1 MHARQAQPVPWMWGV
16 ALALPALLFVG
27 ARIYPRADIT
37 FGSGTSHFYVVSV
50 VSALAFVLACAVLVA
65 ARKLPA
71 ARTLFLAMA
80 FLSMATIFL
89 AHGLGTSPYFG
100 GPGGVH
106 TTITHNSSYAGIPIS
121 APTFGNAGGATPA
134 FDPGPGETFF
144 ARLKVVGYSAQLSL
158 LVSAIFFFLAVIDIP
173 DRISAW
179 ISRHQFWIAGALIG
193 LLAGHVYFALWHPQ
207 TLTWLPL
214 DNLWIAR
221 VVGAIAT
228 AGFLFAALRFYQAYR
243 LALLPIQG
251 ALAIAVVLLAQA
263 EWSMLLGTLW
273 HFSWW
278 EYHFL
283 MLGGFSIG
291 VVGLL
296 HHYRITGDLA
306 AIVEGLFLRKQV
318 TGIRHGDP
326 RSVLALGA
334 AVAAK
339 DTETSDHIERVGD
352 LSVAMGNKLWLPPA
366 DLLVLRW
373 AGRLHDVG
381 KIGVPNSILRKPGK
395 LTSAEFDVIK
405 QHTERGW
412 EIARRS
418 GLLSEAAPIIRSHH
432 EKLDGS
438 GYPDGLIGEQISI
451 EARIVA
457 VADIWD
463 ALTSDRPYRAN
474 MSQAEAAEILLEETG
489 LKLDPQAVE
498 ALFTTLGLPQFARQV
513 EIAAR
518 SRDQVA

>member
-1 MHARQAQPVPWMWGV
+1 MHAAQSRTVPWMWGI
-16 ALALPALLFVG
+16 ALAIPALLFAG
-27 ARIYPRADIT
+27 ARLYPRADVT
-37 FGSGTSHFYVVSV
+37 FGSGTSHFYVVSAV
-50 VSALAFVLACAVLVA
+50 AALAFVLACAVLVA

-100 GPGGVH
+100 GPAGVH
-106 TTITHNSSYAGIPIS
+106 STITHNSSYGGQVI
-121 APTFGNAGGATPA
+121 APPTYGEPGSSTPA
-134 FDPGPGETFF
+134 FDPGPGPTFF

-158 LVSAIFFFLAVIDIP
+158 LVSAMFFFLAVIDIP
-173 DRISAW
+173 DRLSAW
-179 ISRHQFWIAGALIG
+179 VSDHQYWIAGALIT
-193 LLAGHVYFALWHPQ
+193 LLAGHVYFALWQPQ
-207 TLTWLPL
+207 SLTWLPL

-221 VVGAIAT
+221 AAGVIAT
-228 AGFLFAALRFYQAYR
+228 AGFLFAAMRFYQAYR

-251 ALAIAVVLLAQA
+251 ALAIAVVLLAEAQ
-263 EWSMLLGTLW
+263 WSMLLGTLW

-296 HHYRITGDLA
+296 HHYRITGDLG

-318 TGIRHGDP
+318 NGIRHGDP
-326 RSVLALGA
+326 RSVVALGA

-395 LTSAEFDVIK
+395 LSPAEFDVIK

-418 GLLSEAAPIIRSHH
+418 GLLAEAASIIRSHH

-438 GYPDGLIGEQISI
+438 GYPDRLRGDQISM

-463 ALTSDRPYRAN
+463 ALTSDRPYRVS
-474 MSQAEAAEILLEETG
+474 MSEAEAAEILLEETG
-489 LKLDPQAVE
+489 PKLDPRAVE
-498 ALFTTLGLPQFARQV
+498 ALFTTLGLQQFARQA

-518 SRDQVA
+518 SRNQAA